1 MTPRSPARRRV
12 AAVLVPTLLAAAVV
26 VGVVVLSPD
35 DDGRQTSP
43 GASDADPGIAH
54 VHGLGIDPADG
65 SLMVATHT
73 GLFRL
78 APEGG
83 DAARVGDSYQD
94 TMGFTVA
101 GSNHFLGSG
110 HPDLAGFEEGQPG
123 LLGLIES
130 TDGGES
136 WQPVSLAGEADFHGL
151 AVAGETTYGWDST
164 SGRLM
169 ATSDRRRWETRSTID
184 LFGFVVDPSSPSH
197 LLGAT
202 PEGVTESTDGGRTW
216 AVIEGPDL
224 VALSWDAE
232 AGLWGVDG
240 EGQVWQQSASGWEA
254 AGILAG
260 EPHAFLAAP
269 DGFYAATA
277 DEDGIT
283 TIFSSR
289 DARQWDSLYR
299 DGG

>member
-1 MTPRSPARRRV
+1 M
-12 AAVLVPTLLAAAVV
+12 
-26 VGVVVLSPD
+26 PD

-43 GASDADPGIAH
+43 SASDTDPGIAH
-54 VHGLGIDPADG
+54 VHGLGIDPADDA
-65 SLMVATHT
+65 LMVATHS

-83 DAARVGDSYQD
+83 DAARVGGSYQD

-101 GSNHFLGSG
+101 GSNHYLGSG

-184 LFGFVVDPSSPSH
+184 LLAFVVDPSSPSR

-216 AVIEGPDL
+216 AAIEGPDL

-232 AGLWGVDG
+232 AGVWGVDG
-240 EGQVWQQSASGWEA
+240 SGQAWQQSASGWEA
-254 AGILAG
+254 AGSLAG
-260 EPHAFLAAP
+260 EPHAFLAARE
-269 DGFYAATA
+269 GFYAATA